1 MTENLAHPQFSKGL
15 SGYKVEEV
23 DSYIDKVLDTIKDLK
38 DQNEVLEEKIG
49 VLAESLQKYRE
60 DEDSLREALLGAQK
74 MGDSIVKNAN
84 NKAEITMREA
94 SVKAAHIVEE
104 ARKKVEDEK
113 DEQEAGRILDNL
125 LARQDEALQLAA
137 AVQTQ
142 LAQAETAAQDV
153 RRSEDDVADVR
164 NRMER
169 LREEQRALN
178 GPAREVLESQTTA
191 LRQLRALSSTLATEQ
206 ERLAELEG
214 RLISETPARSI
225 KNLPLLLL
233 GAALFLAGAG
243 TLLAAW
249 RLGVTSLPLTQG
261 LEMPVNLWSGYLILF
276 CGVGFLAAGLPHDG
290 PERRRRKNE
299 FAHLQ
304 SRRDACAAHV
314 AELKEQARADA
325 IANGI
330 RKENPNANIVYI
342 KGDQFTNELIA
353 AIQNGKNIE
362 FRSKYREAD
371 LFLIDD
377 VQFIAGKEST
387 QEEFFHTFNKLYE
400 EHKQIVMTS
409 DRKPSDMLTLE
420 DRLKTR
426 FEWGLLADIQPPDYE
441 TRMAILKNKAKNL
454 GLNLSD
460 DVCNYIAINVT
471 NNVRQIEGTVK
482 KILAYRDL
490 NNMPLDLPNI
500 SRAIDD
506 MFKSEGNALPT
517 PSLIISQVCKFYSID
532 EVLLRGTQKNKGT
545 AEARQ
550 IAMYLIRKLTNL
562 SLPDIGKEFARD
574 HSTVLYAIRKVEVA
588 LKNGDTTMQNNIRDI
603 TANIN
608 SCL

>member
-1 MTENLAHPQFSKGL
+1 MYSSAYVWAKVLSHMEERLGAVTVSAWFDDAEVVELNENNLILYSPSDFRREIIRRRCTDYIQDALKEVFNSDAKLMVFGDEELNTFKQKGKSVSSMDFNPQFTFDNFVVGPSNRFAHSAAIAVSK
-15 SGYKVEEV
+15 
-23 DSYIDKVLDTIKDLK
+23 
-38 DQNEVLEEKIG
+38 
-49 VLAESLQKYRE
+49 
-60 DEDSLREALLGAQK
+60 
-74 MGDSIVKNAN
+74 
-84 NKAEITMREA
+84 
-94 SVKAAHIVEE
+94 
-104 ARKKVEDEK
+104 
-113 DEQEAGRILDNL
+113 
-125 LARQDEALQLAA
+125 
-137 AVQTQ
+137 
-142 LAQAETAAQDV
+142 
-153 RRSEDDVADVR
+153 
-164 NRMER
+164 
-169 LREEQRALN
+169 
-178 GPAREVLESQTTA
+178 
-191 LRQLRALSSTLATEQ
+191 
-206 ERLAELEG
+206 
-214 RLISETPARSI
+214 TPGQVY
-225 KNLPLLLL
+225 NP
-233 GAALFLAGAG
+233 LFLYG
-243 TLLAAW
+243 
-249 RLGVTSLPLTQG
+249 P
-261 LEMPVNLWSGYLILF
+261 P
-276 CGVGFLAAGLPHDG
+276 GVGKPH
-290 PERRRRKNE
+290 
-299 FAHLQ
+299 L
-304 SRRDACAAHV
+304 
-314 AELKEQARADA
+314 LYA

>member
-1 MTENLAHPQFSKGL
+1 MYSSAYVWAKVLSHMEERLGAVTVSAWFDDAEVVELNENNLILYSPSDFRREIIRRRCTDYIQDALKEVFNSDAKLMVFGDEELDAFKQKGKSVSSMDFNPQFTFDNFVVGPSNRFAHSAAIAVSK
-15 SGYKVEEV
+15 
-23 DSYIDKVLDTIKDLK
+23 
-38 DQNEVLEEKIG
+38 
-49 VLAESLQKYRE
+49 
-60 DEDSLREALLGAQK
+60 
-74 MGDSIVKNAN
+74 
-84 NKAEITMREA
+84 
-94 SVKAAHIVEE
+94 
-104 ARKKVEDEK
+104 
-113 DEQEAGRILDNL
+113 
-125 LARQDEALQLAA
+125 
-137 AVQTQ
+137 
-142 LAQAETAAQDV
+142 
-153 RRSEDDVADVR
+153 
-164 NRMER
+164 
-169 LREEQRALN
+169 
-178 GPAREVLESQTTA
+178 
-191 LRQLRALSSTLATEQ
+191 
-206 ERLAELEG
+206 
-214 RLISETPARSI
+214 TPGQVS
-225 KNLPLLLL
+225 NP
-233 GAALFLAGAG
+233 LFLYG
-243 TLLAAW
+243 
-249 RLGVTSLPLTQG
+249 P
-261 LEMPVNLWSGYLILF
+261 P
-276 CGVGFLAAGLPHDG
+276 GVG
-290 PERRRRKNE
+290 KT
-299 FAHLQ
+299 HL
-304 SRRDACAAHV
+304 
-314 AELKEQARADA
+314 LYA

-532 EVLLRGTQKNKGT
+532 EVILRGTQKNKGT

>member
-1 MTENLAHPQFSKGL
+1 MYSSAYVWAKVLSHMEERLGAVTVSAWFDDAEVVELNENNLILYSPSDFRREIIRRRCTDYIQDALKEVFNSDAKLMVFGDEELDAFKQKGKSVSSMDFNPQFTFDNFVVGPSNRFAHSAAIAVSK
-15 SGYKVEEV
+15 
-23 DSYIDKVLDTIKDLK
+23 
-38 DQNEVLEEKIG
+38 
-49 VLAESLQKYRE
+49 
-60 DEDSLREALLGAQK
+60 
-74 MGDSIVKNAN
+74 
-84 NKAEITMREA
+84 
-94 SVKAAHIVEE
+94 
-104 ARKKVEDEK
+104 
-113 DEQEAGRILDNL
+113 
-125 LARQDEALQLAA
+125 
-137 AVQTQ
+137 
-142 LAQAETAAQDV
+142 
-153 RRSEDDVADVR
+153 
-164 NRMER
+164 
-169 LREEQRALN
+169 
-178 GPAREVLESQTTA
+178 
-191 LRQLRALSSTLATEQ
+191 
-206 ERLAELEG
+206 
-214 RLISETPARSI
+214 TPGQVY
-225 KNLPLLLL
+225 NP
-233 GAALFLAGAG
+233 LFLYG
-243 TLLAAW
+243 
-249 RLGVTSLPLTQG
+249 P
-261 LEMPVNLWSGYLILF
+261 P
-276 CGVGFLAAGLPHDG
+276 GVG
-290 PERRRRKNE
+290 KT
-299 FAHLQ
+299 HLLY
-304 SRRDACAAHV
+304 S
-314 AELKEQARADA
+314 

-330 RKENPNANIVYI
+330 RKENPDANIVYI

>member
-1 MTENLAHPQFSKGL
+1 MYSSAYVWAKVLSHMEERLGAVTVSAWFDDAEVVELNENNLILYSPSDFRREIIRRRCTDYIQDALKEVFNSDAKLMVFGDEELNTFKQKGKSVSSMDFNPQFTFDNFVVGPSNRFAHSAAIAVSK
-15 SGYKVEEV
+15 
-23 DSYIDKVLDTIKDLK
+23 
-38 DQNEVLEEKIG
+38 
-49 VLAESLQKYRE
+49 
-60 DEDSLREALLGAQK
+60 
-74 MGDSIVKNAN
+74 
-84 NKAEITMREA
+84 
-94 SVKAAHIVEE
+94 
-104 ARKKVEDEK
+104 
-113 DEQEAGRILDNL
+113 
-125 LARQDEALQLAA
+125 
-137 AVQTQ
+137 
-142 LAQAETAAQDV
+142 
-153 RRSEDDVADVR
+153 
-164 NRMER
+164 
-169 LREEQRALN
+169 
-178 GPAREVLESQTTA
+178 
-191 LRQLRALSSTLATEQ
+191 
-206 ERLAELEG
+206 
-214 RLISETPARSI
+214 TPGQVY
-225 KNLPLLLL
+225 NP
-233 GAALFLAGAG
+233 LFLYGPPG
-243 TLLAAW
+243 VGKTLL
-249 RLGVTSLPLTQG
+249 
-261 LEMPVNLWSGYLILF
+261 Y
-276 CGVGFLAAGLPHDG
+276 
-290 PERRRRKNE
+290 
-299 FAHLQ
+299 
-304 SRRDACAAHV
+304 
-314 AELKEQARADA
+314 A

-506 MFKSEGNALPT
+506 MFKGEGNALPT

>member
-1 MTENLAHPQFSKGL
+1 MYSSAYVWAKVLSHMEERLGAVTVSAWFDDAEVVELNENNLILYSPSDFRREIIRRRCTDYIQDALKEVFNSDAKLMVFGDEELDAFKQKGKSVSSMDFNPQFTFDNFVVGPSNRFAHSAAIAVSK
-15 SGYKVEEV
+15 
-23 DSYIDKVLDTIKDLK
+23 
-38 DQNEVLEEKIG
+38 
-49 VLAESLQKYRE
+49 
-60 DEDSLREALLGAQK
+60 
-74 MGDSIVKNAN
+74 
-84 NKAEITMREA
+84 
-94 SVKAAHIVEE
+94 
-104 ARKKVEDEK
+104 
-113 DEQEAGRILDNL
+113 
-125 LARQDEALQLAA
+125 
-137 AVQTQ
+137 
-142 LAQAETAAQDV
+142 
-153 RRSEDDVADVR
+153 
-164 NRMER
+164 
-169 LREEQRALN
+169 
-178 GPAREVLESQTTA
+178 
-191 LRQLRALSSTLATEQ
+191 
-206 ERLAELEG
+206 
-214 RLISETPARSI
+214 TPGQVY
-225 KNLPLLLL
+225 NP
-233 GAALFLAGAG
+233 LFLYG
-243 TLLAAW
+243 
-249 RLGVTSLPLTQG
+249 P
-261 LEMPVNLWSGYLILF
+261 P
-276 CGVGFLAAGLPHDG
+276 GVG
-290 PERRRRKNE
+290 KT
-299 FAHLQ
+299 HL
-304 SRRDACAAHV
+304 
-314 AELKEQARADA
+314 LYA

-409 DRKPSDMLTLE
+409 DGKPSDMLTLE

>member
-1 MTENLAHPQFSKGL
+1 MYSSAYVWAKVLSHMEERLGAVTVSAWFDDAEVVELNENNLILYSPSDFRREIIRRRCTDYIQDALKEVFNSDAKLMVFGDEELDAFKQKGKSVSSMDFNPQFTFDNFVVGPSNRFAHSAAIAVSK
-15 SGYKVEEV
+15 
-23 DSYIDKVLDTIKDLK
+23 
-38 DQNEVLEEKIG
+38 
-49 VLAESLQKYRE
+49 
-60 DEDSLREALLGAQK
+60 
-74 MGDSIVKNAN
+74 
-84 NKAEITMREA
+84 
-94 SVKAAHIVEE
+94 
-104 ARKKVEDEK
+104 
-113 DEQEAGRILDNL
+113 
-125 LARQDEALQLAA
+125 
-137 AVQTQ
+137 
-142 LAQAETAAQDV
+142 
-153 RRSEDDVADVR
+153 
-164 NRMER
+164 
-169 LREEQRALN
+169 
-178 GPAREVLESQTTA
+178 
-191 LRQLRALSSTLATEQ
+191 
-206 ERLAELEG
+206 
-214 RLISETPARSI
+214 TPGQVY
-225 KNLPLLLL
+225 NP
-233 GAALFLAGAG
+233 LFLYG
-243 TLLAAW
+243 
-249 RLGVTSLPLTQG
+249 P
-261 LEMPVNLWSGYLILF
+261 P
-276 CGVGFLAAGLPHDG
+276 GVG
-290 PERRRRKNE
+290 KT
-299 FAHLQ
+299 HL
-304 SRRDACAAHV
+304 
-314 AELKEQARADA
+314 LYA

-330 RKENPNANIVYI
+330 RKENPDANIVYI

-426 FEWGLLADIQPPDYE
+426 VEWGLLADIQPPDYE

>member
-1 MTENLAHPQFSKGL
+1 MYSSAYVWAKVLSHMEERLGAVTVSAWFDDAEVVELNENNLILYSPSDFRREIIRRRCTDYIQDALKEVFNSDAKLMVFGDEELNTFKQKGKSASSMDFNPQFTFDNFVVGPSNRFAHSAAIAVSK
-15 SGYKVEEV
+15 
-23 DSYIDKVLDTIKDLK
+23 
-38 DQNEVLEEKIG
+38 
-49 VLAESLQKYRE
+49 
-60 DEDSLREALLGAQK
+60 
-74 MGDSIVKNAN
+74 
-84 NKAEITMREA
+84 
-94 SVKAAHIVEE
+94 
-104 ARKKVEDEK
+104 
-113 DEQEAGRILDNL
+113 
-125 LARQDEALQLAA
+125 
-137 AVQTQ
+137 
-142 LAQAETAAQDV
+142 
-153 RRSEDDVADVR
+153 
-164 NRMER
+164 
-169 LREEQRALN
+169 
-178 GPAREVLESQTTA
+178 
-191 LRQLRALSSTLATEQ
+191 
-206 ERLAELEG
+206 
-214 RLISETPARSI
+214 TPGQVY
-225 KNLPLLLL
+225 NP
-233 GAALFLAGAG
+233 LFLYG
-243 TLLAAW
+243 
-249 RLGVTSLPLTQG
+249 P
-261 LEMPVNLWSGYLILF
+261 P
-276 CGVGFLAAGLPHDG
+276 GVG
-290 PERRRRKNE
+290 KT
-299 FAHLQ
+299 HL
-304 SRRDACAAHV
+304 
-314 AELKEQARADA
+314 LYA

>member
-1 MTENLAHPQFSKGL
+1 MYSSAYVWAKVLSHMEERLGAVTVSAWFDDAEVVELNENNLILYSPSDFRREIIRRRCTEYIQDALKEVFNSDAKLMVFGDEELDAFKQKGKSVSSMDFNPQFTFDNFVVGPSNRFAHSAAIAVSK
-15 SGYKVEEV
+15 
-23 DSYIDKVLDTIKDLK
+23 
-38 DQNEVLEEKIG
+38 
-49 VLAESLQKYRE
+49 
-60 DEDSLREALLGAQK
+60 
-74 MGDSIVKNAN
+74 
-84 NKAEITMREA
+84 
-94 SVKAAHIVEE
+94 
-104 ARKKVEDEK
+104 
-113 DEQEAGRILDNL
+113 
-125 LARQDEALQLAA
+125 
-137 AVQTQ
+137 
-142 LAQAETAAQDV
+142 
-153 RRSEDDVADVR
+153 
-164 NRMER
+164 
-169 LREEQRALN
+169 
-178 GPAREVLESQTTA
+178 
-191 LRQLRALSSTLATEQ
+191 
-206 ERLAELEG
+206 
-214 RLISETPARSI
+214 TPGQVY
-225 KNLPLLLL
+225 NP
-233 GAALFLAGAG
+233 LFLYG
-243 TLLAAW
+243 
-249 RLGVTSLPLTQG
+249 P
-261 LEMPVNLWSGYLILF
+261 P
-276 CGVGFLAAGLPHDG
+276 GVG
-290 PERRRRKNE
+290 KT
-299 FAHLQ
+299 HL
-304 SRRDACAAHV
+304 
-314 AELKEQARADA
+314 LYA